1 MQDDEDVVVVRVELR
16 ALVARVDVL
25 VVEGVE
31 VEALLEPL
39 AVGQSGL
46 FDVDPAEACGLDDL
60 RLGDV
65 YLAGQQDTAGRDGTA
80 KSRARERQGRHRLG
94 GFIGRSGAILAPRG
108 ADSRHRTFVPK
119 RSAPALAQGD
129 RETSLHPWMPLGAAI
144 GVMVAIKQP
153 I

>member
-1 MQDDEDVVVVRVELR
+1 MQDDEDVVVVGVELG
-16 ALVARVDVL
+16 ALVPGVDVL

-46 FDVDPAEACGLDDL
+46 FDVDPAEAGGLDDL
-60 RLGDV
+60 GIRYL

-94 GFIGRSGAILAPRG
+94 GFIGRSRRNPSPSK
-108 ADSRHRTFVPK
+108 ADSRHCTFV
-119 RSAPALAQGD
+119 
-129 RETSLHPWMPLGAAI
+129 LGA
-144 GVMVAIKQP
+144 
-153 I
+153 